1 MCRQHVITGP
11 ALILTAGDMALGKID
26 IVEPLRANWGVL
38 RLGSGNYDAWLA
50 RNKLYYNIQH
60 KIQRDVEIN

>member
-1 MCRQHVITGP
+1 
-11 ALILTAGDMALGKID
+11 MALGKID